1 MIEKKS
7 VQRYLR
13 HLKPLPTSLKPGG
26 ALKEKIKCVLFDL
39 YGTLFVSG
47 SGDISIADKKS
58 PEMEKINQLLTK
70 YSIRKSPQTL
80 LNEFYRA
87 INTRHKE
94 LRNRGVDFP
103 EVNIDRIWMKVLSND
118 DTDIVRQF
126 AVEFELIVNPVYP
139 MPNLEKMLSA
149 CRHRSILMGIISNA
163 QFYTPYLFKWF
174 LDSDLKDLG
183 FDPDLIF
190 YSYRFEVAKPA
201 PMLFRIAA
209 EKLKAKGI
217 PPSGVLYL
225 GNDMLNDIY
234 PAKGTGFQTALFAGD
249 KRSLRLRS
257 DDPRCKNLSADLVI
271 TDLDQLIRHIQSNR
285 EKTSRSLRRALRS

>member
-7 VQRYLR
+7 VQKYIH
-13 HLKPLPTSLKPGG
+13 HLTPLPTSLEPGG
-26 ALKEKIKCVLFDL
+26 ALTEKIKCVLFDI
-39 YGTLFVSG
+39 YGTLFISG
-47 SGDISIADKKS
+47 SGDISLAGKKS
-58 PEMEKINQLLTK
+58 PEIEEINQLLTK
-70 YSIRKSPQTL
+70 YTIRKSPQTL

-87 INTRHKE
+87 IKTRHEE

-103 EVNIDRIWMKVLSND
+103 EVNIDRIWMKVLQKD

-126 AVEFELIVNPVYP
+126 AVEFELIVNSVYP

-149 CRHRSILMGIISNA
+149 CRHRNILMGVISNA

-174 LDSDLKDLG
+174 LNSDLNDLG

-190 YSYRFEVAKPA
+190 YSYRFEVAKPS
-201 PMLFRIAA
+201 PVLFRLAA
-209 EKLKAKGI
+209 EKLEAKGI
-217 PPSGVLYL
+217 PPSCVLYL

-234 PAKGTGFQTALFAGD
+234 PAKGIGFQTALFAGD

-271 TDLDQLIRHIQSNR
+271 TDLSQLIRWV
-285 EKTSRSLRRALRS
+285 